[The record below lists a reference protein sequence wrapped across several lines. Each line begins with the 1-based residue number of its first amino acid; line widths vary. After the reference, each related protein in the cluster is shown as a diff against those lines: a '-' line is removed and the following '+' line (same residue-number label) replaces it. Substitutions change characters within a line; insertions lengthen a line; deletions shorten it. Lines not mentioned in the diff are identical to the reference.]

1 MKLRT
6 IIQSLGLLGGLAP
19 SLLAGLAT
27 GLLASTAHAKVHGV
41 TGPAFSLEAKP
52 VYISAADGIS
62 IYNWGF
68 GVVGSPTQYPAPT
81 LIVNQGQAVTLTLT
95 NTLPTRTS
103 IVFPGQS
110 GVTASCAIPAH
121 CVASPIGQLTTEVV
135 PGGTIT
141 YTFNATHAGTYT
153 YHSGTQLDVQL
164 EMGLAGALIVRP
176 AVAGVTIANQAYEH
190 ADTKFNPGRE
200 YLLMLSEMDAVRHQ
214 SVLDQVNALPAVSSP
229 DWRVDTSTWGAYAPR
244 YWFING
250 RNSPDTLAS
259 AFAPALPH
267 QPYNS
272 LVQMHPG
279 DDVLLRVINMGRDLH
294 PFHHHGNNTWTV
306 ARDGRML
313 KRPASAGPDLAQSDF
328 TLRMVPGQ
336 TVDAIWR
343 WTGAGLNWDMYG
355 DKCNLAMP
363 VSATNCRSGKYTA
376 AGVLTDPPIAG
387 WTPTQTPGDFYKP
400 LPVRLPAELEL
411 TYGEM
416 YSGSPFLG
424 APGVKP
430 VGAGAANTTGGYF
443 HMLHSHNEKEII
455 NDGVFPGGMM
465 TMVLIQPPHVAIV
478 E

>member
-1 MKLRT
+1 M
-6 IIQSLGLLGGLAP
+6 
-19 SLLAGLAT
+19 
-27 GLLASTAHAKVHGV
+27 
-41 TGPAFSLEAKP
+41 
-52 VYISAADGIS
+52 
-62 IYNWGF
+62 
-68 GVVGSPTQYPAPT
+68 
-81 LIVNQGQAVTLTLT
+81 NQGQTVTVTLR
-95 NTLPTRTS
+95 NNLPTRTS

-110 GVTASCAIPAH
+110 GVTAACTVAAH
-121 CVASPIGQLTTEVV
+121 CLAAGPGRLTTEVN
-135 PGGTIT
+135 PAGTVT
-141 YTFNATHAGTYT
+141 YTFVATNAGTYT
-153 YHSGTQLDVQL
+153 YHSGTQMDVQL

-176 AVAGVTIANQAYEH
+176 VALNQAYDSV
-190 ADTKFNPGRE
+190 DTRFSPGRE
-200 YLLMLSEMDAVRHQ
+200 YLLMLSELDPARHQAVR
-214 SVLDQVNALPAVSSP
+214 DQVNALPAVP
-229 DWRVDTSTWGAYAPR
+229 PAGWRVDTRSFGAYAPR

-250 RNSPDTLAS
+250 RNSPDTLA
-259 AFAPALPH
+259 AAGAPALPN
-267 QPYNS
+267 QPYNA

-313 KRPASAGPDLAQSDF
+313 KRAASTTADLAQSDF

-355 DKCNLAMP
+355 DKCNLALP
-363 VSATNCRSGKYTA
+363 VTESNCRSGKFT
-376 AGVLTDPPIAG
+376 AGVQTAPPFAG

-416 YSGSPFLG
+416 FSGNPYLG
-424 APGVKP
+424 APGAKP
-430 VGAGAANTTGGYF
+430 VGAGQANTNGGYF

-465 TMVLIQPPHVAIV
+465 TMVLIQAPHVAIV

>member
-6 IIQSLGLLGGLAP
+6 ITRSLGLLGGLAAG
-19 SLLAGLAT
+19 LLAG
-27 GLLASTAHAKVHGV
+27 TAHAKVHGV
-41 TGPAFSLEAKP
+41 NGPAFSLAAKP
-52 VYISAADGIS
+52 VFISAADGIS

-81 LIVNQGQAVTLTLT
+81 LIVNQGEAVTLTLT
-95 NTLPTRTS
+95 NNLPTATS

-110 GVTASCAIPAH
+110 GVSASCANPAH
-121 CVASPIGQLTTEVV
+121 CVAAGVGRMATEVV
-135 PGGTIT
+135 PGGTVT
-141 YTFNATHAGTYT
+141 YTFTATYAGTYT
-153 YHSGTQLDVQL
+153 YHSGTQMDVQV

-176 AVAGVTIANQAYEH
+176 PTPNQAYE
-190 ADTKFNPGRE
+190 AIETRFSPDRE
-200 YLLMLSEMDAVRHQ
+200 YLLMLSELDPLRHQ
-214 SVLDQVNALPAVSSP
+214 AVLEQVNALPVVRSP
-229 DWRVDTSTWGAYAPR
+229 DWRVDTSSWGAYAPR

-250 RNSPDTLAS
+250 RNSPDTLAA
-259 AFAPALPH
+259 AFAPALPN

-279 DDVLLRVINMGRDLH
+279 DNVLLRVINMGRDLH

-313 KRPASAGPDLAQSDF
+313 KRPASTGPDLAQSDF
-328 TLRMVPGQ
+328 TLRMIPGQ

-355 DKCNLAMP
+355 DKCNLALP

-376 AGVLTDPPIAG
+376 AGMLTDPPFTG

-400 LPVRLPAELEL
+400 VPVRLPAELEL

-416 YSGSPFLG
+416 FSGSPFLG
-424 APGVKP
+424 APGAKP
-430 VGAGAANTTGGYF
+430 VGAGQANTNGGYF

-465 TMVLIQPPHVAIV
+465 TMVLIQPPHVVIT